1 MNFDGCTSKWK
12 DSAEHYL
19 REAYDSDW
27 SPAAIARKN
36 DHVTKLN
43 DVTNNNSSG
52 PLEKRPAPAKALPAP
67 KKAKKLTSGFSAFSA
82 FVASHGDV
90 LDEEDTVD
98 EPVVAVTRTSEVDKY
113 LQLPALPTCRHGK
126 DSCPLEWWSLHQH
139 ELPHLAK
146 MVRQFLAL
154 PASSAGV
161 ERLFSAAGRL
171 HDDLKKAIKEDTL
184 SMQLEVKVNIPE

>member
-12 DSAEHYL
+12 ETSEWFL
-19 REAYDSDW
+19 RQAYDSDW
-27 SPAAIARKN
+27 SPASIARK
-36 DHVTKLN
+36 DDQAAKLN
-43 DVTNNNSSG
+43 DVTNKNSSA
-52 PLEKRPAPAKALPAP
+52 LEKRPAPSKALAPP

-90 LDEEDTVD
+90 LDESDIDD
-98 EPVVAVTRTSEVDKY
+98 EPVLVEVTRTSEVDKY
-113 LQLPALPTCRHGK
+113 LQLPALPTCRHGN

-146 MVRQFLAL
+146 MARQFLAL